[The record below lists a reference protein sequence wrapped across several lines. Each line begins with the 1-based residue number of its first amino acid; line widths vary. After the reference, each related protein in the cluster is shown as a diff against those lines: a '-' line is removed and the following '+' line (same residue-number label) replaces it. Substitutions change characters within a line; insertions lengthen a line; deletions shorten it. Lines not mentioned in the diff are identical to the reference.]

1 MLRLFS
7 RTLTILGCSL
17 IILVAVSVF
26 AQTSNPM
33 TKRDLADDGFLIVG
47 PNDSSFESEL
57 RHLNFDKKPEMSTL
71 KPFSVILRNSSSRS
85 VVAFA
90 IKWVVSDASGKVLTR
105 SFNYIEPSGLLDGG
119 REKTKRAL
127 VEHQI
132 RPGGTRLL
140 TTNGMD
146 RTEDELRDLASSP
159 LPESVQHVEIDLA
172 VFDDGESI
180 GPNTLGLMEI
190 FAAYVNARQDVM
202 EEVDSRT
209 AKGENLKSVV
219 ADIKS
224 RLTPEADT
232 VQVTPRAIYGRNVRA
247 YLTELETTERN
258 FGEATAKNVV
268 SGYKYTVRPN
278 IHLRPS
284 RQTKAGE

>member
-17 IILVAVSVF
+17 IILVAVSAF

-57 RHLNFDKKPEMSTL
+57 QHLNFEKKPEMSTL
-71 KPFSVILRNSSSRS
+71 KPFSVVLRNASSRS

-90 IKWVVSDASGKVLTR
+90 IKWVVSDASGKVMIR
-105 SFNYIEPSGLLDGG
+105 SFHYIEPSGLLDGG

-132 RPGGTRLL
+132 RPGGTRLV
-140 TTNGMD
+140 TFNGMG
-146 RTEDELRDLASSP
+146 RTEDELRDLASSS

-172 VFDDGESI
+172 VFDNGESI
-180 GPNTLGLMEI
+180 GPNTLGLMET
-190 FAAYVNARQDVM
+190 FAAYVSARQDVM

-209 AKGENLKSVV
+209 AKGENLKDVV
-219 ADIKS
+219 ADLKS
-224 RLTPEADT
+224 RLMPEADAI
-232 VQVTPRAIYGRNVRA
+232 QVTPRAIYDRNVRA
-247 YLTELETTERN
+247 YLKELETTERN

-268 SGYKYTVRPN
+268 AAYKYTVRPN

-284 RQTKAGE
+284 PQTKGGK

>member
-7 RTLTILGCSL
+7 RNLTILGCSL
-17 IILVAVSVF
+17 VIFLAVSAF

-33 TKRDLADDGFLIVG
+33 TKRDLADDGFSIVA
-47 PNDSSFESEL
+47 PSDSSFESEL
-57 RHLNFDKKPEMSTL
+57 QHLNFDKKPEMSTL

-209 AKGENLKSVV
+209 AKGENLKNVV

-278 IHLRPS
+278 IHLQPS
-284 RQTKAGE
+284 RQTKGEE